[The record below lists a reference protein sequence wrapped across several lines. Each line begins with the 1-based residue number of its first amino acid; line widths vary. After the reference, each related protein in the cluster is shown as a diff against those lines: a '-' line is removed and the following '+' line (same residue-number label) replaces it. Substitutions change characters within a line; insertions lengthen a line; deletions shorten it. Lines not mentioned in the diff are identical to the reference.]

1 MLGLGIRAG
10 KGDEVLNEIAERMS
24 FEAEDTIND
33 MLSKI
38 EPSLVISTS
47 LITGVILLTV
57 MLPLIDIM
65 KTIG

>member
-10 KGDEVLNEIAERMS
+10 NGDEVLNEIAERMS
-24 FEAEDTIND
+24 YDAEDTIND

>member
-1 MLGLGIRAG
+1 MLGIGIRAG
-10 KGDEVLNEIAERMS
+10 KGDETILDISNRMAD
-24 FEAEDTIND
+24 EAEDAIND
-33 MLSKI
+33 LLAKI